1 MPEVPAFPQFPE
13 DASALVVGAG
23 GGIGAAVAAQLD
35 RSPRFATVLRTGRD
49 PARLDPGAIAL
60 DLEDDVSIE
69 ACAGAV
75 AERTDV
81 LHLVVICAGLLHDE
95 AAGIAPEKRLKDLSR
110 TALHRSFDVNAVG
123 PLLLARALAP
133 RLPRRE
139 HAVWATLSARVG
151 SIGDNGLGGWYAYRA
166 AKAAQN
172 MFTRNLAIE
181 LGRRHRGL
189 ACVGLHPGTVATDL
203 SAPFRSADAEG
214 VMPPARAAAQ
224 LLAVIDGLEARDSG
238 RFLAWDGSEIPW

>member
-1 MPEVPAFPQFPE
+1 MPAGPALERFPE
-13 DASALVVGAG
+13 HASALVVAAS
-23 GGIGAAVAAQLD
+23 GGIGAAVATALEH
-35 RSPRFATVLRTGRD
+35 SPRFATVLRT
-49 PARLDPGAIAL
+49 ARRPGPDAIAL
-60 DLEDDVSIE
+60 DLTDDASIE
-69 ACAGAV
+69 ACAETV
-75 AERTDV
+75 AARVDE

-95 AAGIAPEKRLKDLSR
+95 GAGVAPEKRLKDLSR
-110 TALHRSFDVNAVG
+110 EALHRSFDVNAVG

-139 HAVWATLSARVG
+139 HCVWATLSARVG

-189 ACVGLHPGTVATDL
+189 ACVGLHPGTVATGL
-203 SAPFRSADAEG
+203 SAPFRAPEADG
-214 VMPPARAAAQ
+214 VVTPEIAARN
-224 LLAVIDGLEARDSG
+224 LLTVIDGLEARDTGSF
-238 RFLAWDGSEIPW
+238 RAWDGSEIPW